1 MMYLLQ
7 IFNWI
12 NDKTS
17 EIADIILEPINS
29 MPGTLKFLII
39 LAITFLSLIG
49 LIRVATKALKTV
61 VGVSIAFLIVLIIWL
76 VFIK

>member
-17 EIADIILEPINS
+17 EIADIILEPING
-29 MPGTLKFLII
+29 MPGTLKFLIV
-39 LAITFLSLIG
+39 LAIAFLSLIG
-49 LIRVATKALKTV
+49 LIRVASKALKTV